1 MGTEKKHTL
10 SDHLTLEQQEALFE
24 CIQER
29 LDAHEST
36 IEFHNTDEVTVAGD
50 ADDPN
55 TALSSLEEHMATVQ
69 QELFMYENLSQVKKL
84 LEE

>member
-1 MGTEKKHTL
+1 MATDKPHTI
-10 SDHLTLEQQEALFE
+10 SDHLSLEEQEALFE

-36 IEFHNTDEVTVAGD
+36 IDFHNADQVTLTGD

-69 QELFMYENLSQVKKL
+69 QELFMYENLKAVKKK

>member
-1 MGTEKKHTL
+1 MGTGKNHTI
-10 SDHLTLEQQEALFE
+10 SDHLTLEEQEALFE

-36 IEFHNTDEVTVAGD
+36 IAFHNADQVTVEGD
-50 ADDPN
+50 AADPN
-55 TALSSLEEHMATVQ
+55 TALSSIEEHLATVQ
-69 QELFMYENLSQVKKL
+69 QELFMYENLKSVKKK